1 MWLKGSEMPGKC
13 RWLQGKGIGLQWG
26 AEQQMQAGGQ
36 ARERPDC
43 CCVSLGHEK
52 ALKARLAGICDPPW
66 DLYEVSGADLVLV
79 AQLCPTLCD
88 LMSCSPPGSSVH
100 GISQTRILKWV
111 PISFSR
117 GFSSPR
123 GQALISVTWAD
134 SLPSEPPGKP

>member
-1 MWLKGSEMPGKC
+1 
-13 RWLQGKGIGLQWG
+13 
-26 AEQQMQAGGQ
+26 MQAGGQ

-79 AQLCPTLCD
+79 AQLCLTLCD

>member
-1 MWLKGSEMPGKC
+1 MWLRGSEMPGKC
-13 RWLQGKGIGLQWG
+13 CWLQGKGIGLQWW

-36 ARERPDC
+36 AREPPDC
-43 CCVSLGHEK
+43 CSVSLGHEK
-52 ALKARLAGICDPPW
+52 ARKAGICDPPL

-79 AQLCPTLCD
+79 AQLCPTHCD
-88 LMSCSPPGSSVH
+88 LTSCSPPGSSVH

-123 GQALISVTWAD
+123 GQTLISVTWAD
-134 SLPSEPPGKP
+134 SLLSEPPGKP